1 MGNAN
6 YKASRILANM
16 IDGLI
21 MFVLFIAICIT
32 PTIIFIRDMSSGHFF
47 INELIWLILS
57 GVASILVWILYLSLT
72 TLLFKNAT
80 LGMRIM
86 RLVFVKAGVGDLS
99 FAKLFFRQLISVV
112 CFIFSLGFTVIFD
125 PISLICSE
133 NSRNFYDIFASTKVV
148 SVHDSF

>member
-16 IDGLI
+16 IDGLV
-21 MFVLFIAICIT
+21 MFVLFVAICIT

-57 GVASILVWILYLSLT
+57 GVASILVWVLYLSLT
-72 TLLFKNAT
+72 TLIFKNAT

-99 FAKLFFRQLISVV
+99 FAKLFFRQLIIVV

-125 PISLICSE
+125 PISLIYSE

>member
-1 MGNAN
+1 MGNSN

-32 PTIIFIRDMSSGHFF
+32 PSILFIRDMSAGNFF
-47 INELIWLILS
+47 INELVWLILS

-72 TLLFKNAT
+72 VLIFKNAT

-86 RLVFVKAGVGDLS
+86 NLVFVKAGGGDLS
-99 FAKLFFRQLISVV
+99 FAKLFFRQLLSVV
-112 CFIFSLGFTVIFD
+112 CFIFSLGFTVIFE

-133 NSRNFYDIFASTKVV
+133 NCRNFYDVFSSTKVV
-148 SVHDSF
+148 SVHDTF